1 MSAYEKATN
10 IRWRIFFVLF
20 LLVVV
25 SMIER
30 ASISIAM
37 PTIAKD
43 LGLSDTMQGLI
54 LSGFFWTYACMQ
66 IPGGFLADKFGARII
81 LACSAILWGTA
92 EALLGLCP
100 TGFALLAANL
110 LLGASEAPVF
120 PSGARLNAIWLNKNE
135 RARGATLMDAG
146 GPFGAA
152 IGGILVAEMMLYF
165 TSWRITFII
174 CGIAA
179 ITLGLIAY
187 WVIRDRPEDSPRVNN
202 KELGIINLDR
212 VVQDTVEENNDPLL
226 KVIPLRSFIGMLL
239 GRCSWAMCFFG
250 LLTWGPGYLTRALN
264 LDLKAVGFATMI
276 VFCAGGCGSLCGGWL
291 ADKLAS
297 KGFGQAR
304 SCKFLLTVSGIC
316 TLISFALLPSIPD
329 VKTSIIL
336 LSCAA
341 FVLMW
346 GSMYWTFPPLL
357 APRSRVA
364 TVGGMMNMA
373 GSVGGI
379 CIPLLVGLILDV
391 TNSFNPVLYFFAI
404 LMLFKSC
411 IIIDSDTYCCY

>member
-25 SMIER
+25 SMIDR

-187 WVIRDRPEDSPRVNN
+187 WVIRDRPEDSPKVNN

-239 GRCSWAMCFFG
+239 GRCSWAMCFLG

-297 KGFGQAR
+297 KGFGRAR

-391 TNSFNPVLYFFAI
+391 TNSFNPVLYFFAGCSVLFI
-404 LMLFKSC
+404 LMTN
-411 IIIDSDTYCCY
+411 IIDLRYVR

>member
-1 MSAYEKATN
+1 
-10 IRWRIFFVLF
+10 
-20 LLVVV
+20 
-25 SMIER
+25 
-30 ASISIAM
+30 
-37 PTIAKD
+37 
-43 LGLSDTMQGLI
+43 
-54 LSGFFWTYACMQ
+54 
-66 IPGGFLADKFGARII
+66 
-81 LACSAILWGTA
+81 
-92 EALLGLCP
+92 
-100 TGFALLAANL
+100 
-110 LLGASEAPVF
+110 
-120 PSGARLNAIWLNKNE
+120 
-135 RARGATLMDAG
+135 MDAG

-165 TSWRITFII
+165 ASWRITFII

-187 WVIRDRPEDSPRVNN
+187 WVIRDRPEDSPKVNN

-297 KGFGQAR
+297 KGFGRAR

-391 TNSFNPVLYFFAI
+391 TNSFNPVLYFFAGCAVIFI
-404 LMLFKSC
+404 LMTN
-411 IIIDSDTYCCY
+411 IIDLRHVQ

>member
-25 SMIER
+25 SMIDR

-264 LDLKAVGFATMI
+264 LDLKAVGFATMM
-276 VFCAGGCGSLCGGWL
+276 VFCAGGCGRLCGGWL

-391 TNSFNPVLYFFAI
+391 TNSFNPVLYFFAGCAVIFI
-404 LMLFKSC
+404 LMTN
-411 IIIDSDTYCCY
+411 IIDLRHVR

>member
-1 MSAYEKATN
+1 
-10 IRWRIFFVLF
+10 
-20 LLVVV
+20 
-25 SMIER
+25 
-30 ASISIAM
+30 
-37 PTIAKD
+37 
-43 LGLSDTMQGLI
+43 
-54 LSGFFWTYACMQ
+54 MQ

-120 PSGARLNAIWLNKNE
+120 PSGGRLNAIWLNKNE

-391 TNSFNPVLYFFAI
+391 TNSFNPVLYFFAGCAVIFI
-404 LMLFKSC
+404 LMTN
-411 IIIDSDTYCCY
+411 IIDLRHVR

>member
-25 SMIER
+25 SMIDR

-152 IGGILVAEMMLYF
+152 IGEILVAEMMLYF

-391 TNSFNPVLYFFAI
+391 TNSFNPVLYFFAGCAVIFI
-404 LMLFKSC
+404 LMTN
-411 IIIDSDTYCCY
+411 IIDLRHVR